1 MARNAVDA
9 APALGVEV
17 VIRGVDDDAGLSTI
31 FAELRPGD
39 ALFAADDSRLRIPV
53 AVLERS
59 LALRVPAIF
68 GTALWVG
75 HGGLVS
81 YGPDAYA
88 EGVQAASLIS
98 RVLAGTKPGDLP
110 VEGAERI
117 DLAVNLKTAD
127 LLGLTV
133 PRRILLRADAFRR

>member
-1 MARNAVDA
+1 
-9 APALGVEV
+9 
-17 VIRGVDDDAGLSTI
+17 
-31 FAELRPGD
+31 
-39 ALFAADDSRLRIPV
+39 
-53 AVLERS
+53 
-59 LALRVPAIF
+59 
-68 GTALWVG
+68 
-75 HGGLVS
+75 
-81 YGPDAYA
+81 
-88 EGVQAASLIS
+88 VQAASLIA

>member
-1 MARNAVDA
+1 
-9 APALGVEV
+9 
-17 VIRGVDDDAGLSTI
+17 
-31 FAELRPGD
+31 
-39 ALFAADDSRLRIPV
+39 
-53 AVLERS
+53 VLERS